1 MRAERTSERG
11 AAVAA
16 TFLLIAA
23 LSLDACTER
32 APERRATPAPTTGD
46 IVIDPNDIAV
56 ADFGGFG
63 AEWDPYT
70 NSANPK
76 VPAVVTE
83 RIAFMRLPF
92 VRVRMF
98 ASWYAD
104 ADNHYD
110 FSNRAMRPLYELLD
124 AAKANGTDVILTE
137 WGSDDWSQDPWP
149 IDDPRYAIAVADG
162 LDHLIR
168 RRGYTNIRHVV
179 VVNEPNHVVTLPMW
193 TTALVNL
200 DRELR
205 ARDLLGLVRIL
216 GPDLGNRP
224 WPAASLADVAD
235 LMSAWDQ
242 HIYPEPEDVRA
253 GRTEAAL
260 RSAWERV
267 RSSLAGWTAP
277 FVLGESGF
285 ATWGHS
291 DPAYAVDMV
300 DYAIQATRAGT
311 SMMSAWMLDDESY
324 PDGLDSQP
332 PKWFGMWSPRASGSA
347 LKPWF
352 YTWSLLCR
360 LVRPGSTLYLAT
372 QPTDIRV
379 LGAHDSSSGRWTF
392 VIVNRRPTVAK
403 GVTIRV
409 PGGGAVR
416 YRRYL
421 FDGRDGTGPR
431 DANGFPV
438 PFVSGRSGDL
448 ERGISVT
455 LPPDSVA
462 FVAADAG

>member
-1 MRAERTSERG
+1 MREARTSQHW
-11 AAVAA
+11 ATVAA
-16 TFLLIAA
+16 TFLVIAG
-23 LSLDACTER
+23 LVLDACTGR
-32 APERRATPAPTTGD
+32 AIQRRSTPAPTASE
-46 IVIDPNDIAV
+46 IVVDRNAIAV

-70 NSANPK
+70 ASSSPG
-76 VPAVVTE
+76 VPAAVTE

-104 ADNHYD
+104 VENHYD
-110 FSNRAMRPLYELLD
+110 FSNMAMRPLYELLD

-149 IDDPRYAIAVADG
+149 IDDPRYAVAVADG

-168 RRGYTNIRHVV
+168 RRGYTNIRYVV
-179 VVNEPNHVVTLPMW
+179 VVNEPNHVVTLPTW

-205 ARDLLGLVRIL
+205 ARGLLELVKIL
-216 GPDLGNRP
+216 GPDLGNNP
-224 WPAASLADVAD
+224 WPAASLANVAD
-235 LMSAWDQ
+235 LLSAWDE
-242 HIYPEPEDVRA
+242 HLYPEPEDVRA
-253 GRTEAAL
+253 GRTETSL
-260 RSAWERV
+260 RAAWEQV
-267 RSSLAGWTAP
+267 RISVPGWTAP

-291 DPAYAVDMV
+291 SPAYAVDMV

-324 PDGLDSQP
+324 PGGLDTEPQ
-332 PKWFGMWSPRASGSA
+332 KWFGMWSTRSSGSA

-360 LVRPGSTLYLAT
+360 LVRPGSTLYLPT
-372 QPTDIRV
+372 QPTGIRA
-379 LGAHDSSSGRWTF
+379 LAAHDASTGRWTF
-392 VIVNRRPTVAK
+392 VLVNRRPAVARDL
-403 GVTIRV
+403 TIRV
-409 PGGGAVR
+409 PGGGAVT

-421 FDGRDGTGPR
+421 FDGIEGAAAR
-431 DANGFPV
+431 DANGFPLPV
-438 PFVSGRSGDL
+438 VSGRSGDL

-455 LPPDSVA
+455 LPQNSVA
-462 FVAADAG
+462 FVATDAA